1 MEEIKQGKQQMKDKK
16 RSRVFIRDYMVLIAL
31 GLGAFYWIFDAF
43 FSMFLAKSGLNPF
56 QLLVT
61 SEPGAGWTRLIVLCL
76 FVIFGSHAQFTIK
89 ERNEAARRSEREAA
103 TRERFQRLLSPDL
116 AEMVVSGELRVEK
129 GGEKREATVLF
140 ADFRDYTRISEN
152 KDAAEMLKII
162 NEYFEVIVNTVF
174 RHRGTVDKFI
184 GDEVMVL
191 WGAPVTHADDPI
203 RAVRSALEIQSEIAE
218 FNRLRATEGLLQIRL
233 GISINT
239 GNLVAGYIG
248 STRTM
253 SYSVIGDVVNVAHG
267 ICPAAK
273 AGQIIISEN
282 THSHVKDIF
291 EAAEIAP
298 VHVKGKDDPILA
310 YEVLGEKHPST
321 PA

>member
-1 MEEIKQGKQQMKDKK
+1 MKDKK
-16 RSRVFIRDYMVLIAL
+16 GIRVFITDYMVLIAF

-61 SEPGAGWTRLIVLCL
+61 FGSDASWTRLIVLCL
-76 FVIFGSHAQFTIK
+76 FVIFGSHAQFVLK
-89 ERNEAARRSEREAA
+89 ERDEATRRSEKEATA
-103 TRERFQRLLSPDL
+103 RERFQRLLSPDL
-116 AEMVVSGELRVEK
+116 AEMVVSGELKVEK

-152 KDAAEMLKII
+152 KDAAELLKII

-174 RHRGTVDKFI
+174 RHQGTVDKFI

-203 RAVRSALEIQSEIAE
+203 RAVRAALEIQSKIAE

-239 GNLVAGYIG
+239 GDLVAGYIG

-273 AGQIIISEN
+273 AGQIIISDN
-282 THSHVKDIF
+282 TYSHVKDIF
-291 EAAEIAP
+291 EAAKIAP
-298 VHVKGKDDPILA
+298 VHVKGKDDPIPV
-310 YEVLGEKHPST
+310 YEVIGEKHSST
-321 PA
+321 SA